1 MALPPLIQP
10 SVAAQPTLDT
20 AIWFLQLRWLAA
32 AGQILTMAVV
42 VWGFGIKLPERQLLA
57 LIGFTAATN
66 ITYWIWLNQLHRRG
80 MQPSDKLPREQVISG
95 LLLSDVVVLTG
106 MLYISAGMAN
116 PFGLF
121 YFVNIAVAGAM
132 VSPAWAWAIWSTTVG
147 GVTLLL
153 FKSEPID
160 VLSAASLV
168 AATPGNSDEGS
179 PLWTIPKLGLW
190 VSFATCSG
198 VITFFITT
206 LTGELRQR
214 EKALQDAEDD
224 RLRARQLEGLATL
237 ATGAAHEL
245 ATPMTTIA
253 VVAKELSRAL
263 DKLEAPEAIRD
274 DAKLIRAELDQCR
287 SILDRMTSAAGD
299 AAGERLETIGPSD
312 FIEECLL
319 GIRRRDRVQTEILSN
334 SNAQTEAPSRKIRTG
349 NLLPVQATAQAVRN
363 LIQNALDS
371 ASDDSQVSV
380 RLSTTESDWKI
391 EIQDHGEGMD
401 VAVLA
406 RIGEPFFTT
415 KEPGRGTGLG
425 LYLTENVIRRLSGQL
440 SFESEPGKGTVAQV
454 TLPTSR
460 S

>member
-1 MALPPLIQP
+1 MALPPLIRP
-10 SVAAQPTLDT
+10 TVAAQPTLDT

-32 AGQILTMAVV
+32 AGQLLTMAFVI
-42 VWGFGIKLPERQLLA
+42 WGLGIELPTRQLLA

-66 ITYWIWLNQLHRRG
+66 VAYWVWLNQLHRRG
-80 MQPSDKLPREQVISG
+80 VQPSDKLPREQVISG

-132 VSPAWAWAIWSTTVG
+132 VSPRWAWAIWSTTVG

-153 FKSEPID
+153 IKSEPID
-160 VLSAASLV
+160 VLSTASLF
-168 AATPGNSDEGS
+168 ATTQAVVESGPV
-179 PLWTIPKLGLW
+179 WTIPKVGLW

-214 EKALQDAEDD
+214 EQALQDAEDA

-237 ATGAAHEL
+237 AAGAAHEL

-263 DKLEAPEAIRD
+263 DKLEAPDSIRD
-274 DAKLIRAELDQCR
+274 DAKLIRSELDQCR
-287 SILDRMTSAAGD
+287 FILDRMTSAAGD
-299 AAGERLETIGPSD
+299 AAGERLERIDAQD

-319 GIRRRDRVQTEILSN
+319 GIRRRDRVQTQIVGAGAELDG
-334 SNAQTEAPSRKIRTG
+334 QGEDSRSG

-371 ASDDSQVSV
+371 DSNEAPVSL
-380 RLSTTESDWKI
+380 RLTATDENWELEI
-391 EIQDHGEGMD
+391 EDQGGGMD
-401 VAVLA
+401 EAVLA

-415 KEPGRGTGLG
+415 KEPGRGMGLG
-425 LYLTENVIRRLSGQL
+425 LYLTENVIRRLGGQL
-440 SFESEPGKGTVAQV
+440 SFESELGVGTIARL
-454 TLPTSR
+454 TLPTNR